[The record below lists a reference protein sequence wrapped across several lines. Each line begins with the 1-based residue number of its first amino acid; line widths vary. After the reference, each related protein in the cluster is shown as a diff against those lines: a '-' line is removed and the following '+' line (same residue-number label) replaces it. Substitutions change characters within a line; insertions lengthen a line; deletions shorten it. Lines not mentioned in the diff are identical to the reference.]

1 MYEFQYSTKKSFAK
15 KKTVKSKKP
24 TVKIKGKNVKSKK
37 TLYVRVRVKTK
48 TGYTVWS
55 KAKKVKVK

>member
-1 MYEFQYSTKKSFAK
+1 MNSSIQQK
-15 KKTVKSKKP
+15 KSKKH
-24 TVKIKGKNVKSKK
+24 TVKIKVKNVKSKK